1 MNAYLE
7 QNGYVN
13 DMNNERFHTKSI
25 YLMQESFLP
34 KMENSH
40 YTSYKKTVISYLAL
54 QSFQSIHKST

>member
-25 YLMQESFLP
+25 YLMQERFLP

-40 YTSYKKTVISYLAL
+40 
-54 QSFQSIHKST
+54 

>member
-40 YTSYKKTVISYLAL
+40 
-54 QSFQSIHKST
+54 